1 MKTKNALNDEQ
12 KQLFRQTVEDYV
24 TLLNMRDWR
33 VNVSDKPAT
42 KGCMADCQTSLEDR
56 LVVIR
61 IGADWGNE
69 NVTNQMVTETA
80 VHELL
85 HAFLAPLLA
94 AAQARDMATMQSAEH
109 SVITV
114 LERLL
119 T

>member
-1 MKTKNALNDEQ
+1 MKKKNALSDEQ
-12 KQLFRQTVEDYV
+12 VALFRETVESYS

-33 VNVSDKPAT
+33 ISVSDKPAS
-42 KGCMADCQTSLEDR
+42 KGCMADCSTSLEDK
-56 LVVIR
+56 VCTIR
-61 IGADWGNE
+61 IGADWGPQE
-69 NVTNQMVTETA
+69 VTNQMVSETA
-80 VHELL
+80 IHELL
-85 HAFLAPLLA
+85 HAFLSPVLA

>member
-1 MKTKNALNDEQ
+1 MKKKNSLTEEQIALF
-12 KQLFRQTVEDYV
+12 KQTVEDYA

-33 VNVSDKPAT
+33 VSVSDKPAT
-42 KGCMADCQTSLEDR
+42 KGCMADCSTSLEDR

-69 NVTNQMVTETA
+69 KVTNQMVTETA

-85 HAFLAPLLA
+85 HAFLAPVLA